1 MSPAHVPRASMPRSP
16 EHRSAVSRRGMMVG
30 TAAAAALGLAACESG
45 ADAADPETP
54 LEMPAE
60 DAELSGTI
68 KVLTPS
74 FSQPETQ
81 DVLDRT
87 IETFTEKHPDATIT
101 IDHTDF
107 DKLNEKITTGVAAG
121 VIADIIMAG
130 VGWTPPFAEKGIFQ
144 RIADD
149 DIDALG
155 MNPNILA
162 SAMYDGGYYSLPYS
176 LDCRFMTARSETFSD
191 NGITAPPATLTEL
204 ADLSKDLTGGDQL
217 GLDLGENM
225 RQLWIHVLYAMGGTL
240 FSEDGLETRF
250 DHGAGGDAL
259 QWIIDR
265 KNEGSWDFD
274 LRGVPGQPTPFQQKK
289 TMLALTGT
297 SQWPN
302 WEKMTPELTEP
313 GAVETFLLPGAD
325 GQDPV
330 MFLGGTLISISSRSK
345 NLPLAAAFG
354 MHMLEPELQV
364 AYAGAQGATP
374 PQTDIPDNKA
384 VRENTLVQFALK
396 NFDYAGAAEGGTP
409 AWMSIRGNLDG
420 MVEGALTGQKSIAE
434 TIKDMKEMADDAM
447 GLLNA

>member
-1 MSPAHVPRASMPRSP
+1 MTKFPTRG
-16 EHRSAVSRRGMMVG
+16 SAGRLVSRRGVMAG
-30 TAAAAALGLAACESG
+30 AATTAALGLAACGSG
-45 ADAADPETP
+45 EDTATPEEP
-54 LEMPAE
+54 FEIPDE
-60 DAELSGTI
+60 GDELSGTI
-68 KVLTPS
+68 KILTPS

-81 DVLDRT
+81 EILDRT
-87 IETFTEKHPDATIT
+87 VDSFTKKHPGATIT
-101 IDHTDF
+101 IDHTDY

-121 VIADIIMAG
+121 VIADVIMAG

-144 RIADD
+144 RIADE

-155 MNPNILA
+155 MNQNILA

-176 LDCRFMTARSETFSD
+176 LDCRFMAARTGTFTD
-191 NGITAPPATLTEL
+191 NGISEPPATLAEL
-204 ADLSKDLTGGDQL
+204 ADLSKELTGGDQI

-250 DHGAGGDAL
+250 DQGPGGDAL

-265 KNEGSWDFD
+265 RTEGSWDFD

-302 WEKMTPELTEP
+302 WEQMTPELTEQ
-313 GAVETFLLPGAD
+313 GAVKTFLLPGAD
-325 GQDPV
+325 GNDPV
-330 MFLGGTLISISSRSK
+330 MFLGGTLISLSSRSE

-354 MHMLEPELQV
+354 MHMLEPDLQMG
-364 AYAGAQGATP
+364 YAGAQGATP

-384 VRENTLVQFALK
+384 VKKNTLVQFALK

-420 MVEGALTGQKSIAE
+420 MVEGALTGQKSVAE

-447 GLLNA
+447 GLLDS